1 MKTRSAA
8 ILILVIV
15 SILANPAI
23 ANPGA
28 HTPPPGSAER
38 KAILD
43 AYRAEW
49 TKPDSIKD
57 VIFVVTHL
65 KVHDG
70 WAWVEV
76 NPKSSDGSQQF
87 ESEQGLLHKEG
98 AGWKVLQRKSGT
110 TARYFKNL
118 KAKYPAVPT
127 DIFPPGETASDCL
140 ILPAAEYAMS
150 TVYTPKLS
158 FRAATGNA

>member
-1 MKTRSAA
+1 MKTKSVPLLTLVILA
-8 ILILVIV
+8 ILVK
-15 SILANPAI
+15 PAI

-28 HTPPPGSAER
+28 YTPPPGSAER

-70 WAWVEV
+70 WAWLEV

-87 ESEQGLLHKEG
+87 ESEEGLLHREG
-98 AGWKVLQRKSGT
+98 AAWKVLQRKSGT
-110 TARYFKNL
+110 PARYFKNL

-127 DIFPPGETASDCL
+127 DIFPPA
-140 ILPAAEYAMS
+140 
-150 TVYTPKLS
+150 
-158 FRAATGNA
+158 

>member
-1 MKTRSAA
+1 MKTKSAA
-8 ILILVIV
+8 ILTLVIV

-65 KVHDG
+65 KVHDD
-70 WAWVEV
+70 WAWLEV

-87 ESEQGLLHKEG
+87 ESEEGLLHREG
-98 AGWKVLQRKSGT
+98 AAWKVLQRKSGT

-127 DIFPPGETASDCL
+127 DIFPPA
-140 ILPAAEYAMS
+140 
-150 TVYTPKLS
+150 
-158 FRAATGNA
+158 

>member
-1 MKTRSAA
+1 LASLDGFHERPARTRARIRLESVA

-15 SILANPAI
+15 SILANPAV
-23 ANPGA
+23 ANPEA
-28 HTPPPGSAER
+28 YTPPSGSAER

-49 TKPDSIKD
+49 TKDALTKD
-57 VIFVVTHL
+57 VIFVVKHL

-70 WAWVEV
+70 WAWLEV

-110 TARYFKNL
+110 SARYFKNL
-118 KAKYPAVPT
+118 KAKFPAVPI
-127 DIFPPGETASDCL
+127 DIFPPA
-140 ILPAAEYAMS
+140 
-150 TVYTPKLS
+150 
-158 FRAATGNA
+158 

>member
-1 MKTRSAA
+1 MKSKSVPV
-8 ILILVIV
+8 LILVI
-15 SILANPAI
+15 LAMLVNPAI
-23 ANPGA
+23 ANPNA
-28 HTPPPGSAER
+28 YTPPPGSIER

-70 WAWVEV
+70 WAWLEV

-118 KAKYPAVPT
+118 KAKFPAVPT
-127 DIFPPGETASDCL
+127 DIFPPA
-140 ILPAAEYAMS
+140 
-150 TVYTPKLS
+150 
-158 FRAATGNA
+158 

>member
-1 MKTRSAA
+1 MKTKSAA
-8 ILILVIV
+8 ILTLVTV
-15 SILANPAI
+15 SMLAMPAI

-28 HTPPPGSAER
+28 YTPPPGSAER

-70 WAWVEV
+70 WAWLEV

-87 ESEQGLLHKEG
+87 ESEQGLLHKE
-98 AGWKVLQRKSGT
+98 AVGWKVLQRKSGT

-118 KAKYPAVPT
+118 RAKFLTVPT
-127 DIFPPGETASDCL
+127 DIFPQA
-140 ILPAAEYAMS
+140 
-150 TVYTPKLS
+150 
-158 FRAATGNA
+158 

>member
-1 MKTRSAA
+1 VKTKSGP
-8 ILILVIV
+8 LLTLVI
-15 SILANPAI
+15 LAMLVNRVLASPE
-23 ANPGA
+23 A

-70 WAWVEV
+70 WAWLEV
-76 NPKSSDGSQQF
+76 NPRSADGAQQF
-87 ESEQGLLHKEG
+87 ESEQGLLRKEG
-98 AGWKVLQRKSGT
+98 GGWKVLQRKAGT

-118 KAKYPAVPT
+118 KAKFPAVPT
-127 DIFPPGETASDCL
+127 DIFPAP
-140 ILPAAEYAMS
+140 
-150 TVYTPKLS
+150 
-158 FRAATGNA
+158 

>member
-1 MKTRSAA
+1 MKTESVPLLTLA
-8 ILILVIV
+8 ILALLVK
-15 SILANPAI
+15 AAI

-28 HTPPPGSAER
+28 YTPPPGSTER

-49 TKPDSIKD
+49 TTPDSIKD

-70 WAWVEV
+70 WAWLEV
-76 NPKSSDGSQQF
+76 NPRSSDGSQRF

-118 KAKYPAVPT
+118 KAKFPAVPA
-127 DIFPPGETASDCL
+127 DIFPPA
-140 ILPAAEYAMS
+140 
-150 TVYTPKLS
+150 
-158 FRAATGNA
+158 